1 MVAKFETDLWR
12 RSKSMLGVAAGV
24 VGHELKHQ
32 VVSRMSASDKLGIAE
47 LKTRIEQAK
56 VLAEGFGRLKGAFM
70 KAGQMLSIDAS
81 DLLPPEALEI
91 LSKLQGQADPIDFA
105 IMREVLERELG
116 NEKLSRISELDE
128 TAVASASIGQV
139 YRARAFGEPV
149 AIKVQYPGISE
160 SIDADVDLLE
170 KLGSSWLALSRRKI
184 DASGTFEE
192 LRTMLKLEADYERE
206 RYYLER
212 FGQLLQA
219 DPRFDVPRS
228 VPELCT
234 ARVLTMSWASGTS
247 LNDWIRSAPVQEE
260 RLILARTALDL
271 YCLEFF
277 TWGVVQTDP
286 NFGNFLVRTAE
297 RQLVLLD
304 FGASVEYDDQ
314 FRTRYIELLRA
325 VARGNRHQISEH
337 GIGFELMD
345 ERESSATKE
354 LFVDMLLSAA
364 EPFDR
369 GSQPFNFRDADYAAR
384 SSDIVRRFVTSLR
397 FSPPPRR
404 LIFLHRKLGGLF
416 QLLKRLDVA
425 LDLAPY
431 WDQMLAGFEP
441 RTHSP
446 AGPAFGNRQG

>member
-1 MVAKFETDLWR
+1 
-12 RSKSMLGVAAGV
+12 MLGVAAGV

-32 VVSRMSASDKLGIAE
+32 VVSRLSGSDKLGIAE
-47 LKTRIEQAK
+47 LRTRIDQAK
-56 VLAEGFGRLKGAFM
+56 VIAEGFGRLKGAFM
-70 KAGQMLSIDAS
+70 KAGQMISIDAS
-81 DLLPPEALEI
+81 DLLPPEAIEI

-105 IMREVLERELG
+105 IMRDVLERELG
-116 NEKLSRISELDE
+116 PEKLSLLSELDE

-139 YRARAFGEPV
+139 YRARAFGAPV
-149 AIKVQYPGISE
+149 AVKVQYPGISE

-192 LRTMLKLEADYERE
+192 LRTMLKLEADYARE
-206 RYYLER
+206 RHYLER
-212 FGQLLQA
+212 FGQLLRA
-219 DPRFDVPRS
+219 DARFDVPRS
-228 VPELCT
+228 VPDLCT
-234 ARVLTMSWASGTS
+234 PRVLTMSWAGGTG
-247 LNDWIRSAPVQEE
+247 LNDWIRSAPSREE
-260 RLILARTALDL
+260 RVVLARTALDL

-286 NFGNFLVRTAE
+286 NFGNFLVRPAE

-304 FGASVEYDDQ
+304 FGASVEYDDE
-314 FRTRYIELLRA
+314 FRTRYVELLRA
-325 VARGNRHQISEH
+325 VARGNRQQVAEH

-364 EPFDR
+364 EPFER
-369 GSQPFNFRDADYAAR
+369 HAQPFSFRNADYAAR
-384 SSDIVRRFVTSLR
+384 SSDIVRRFVTSLT

-416 QLLKRLDVA
+416 QLLKRLDVD

-431 WDQMLAGFEP
+431 WEQMLAGFEP
-441 RTHSP
+441 R
-446 AGPAFGNRQG
+446 A

>member
-1 MVAKFETDLWR
+1 VAKFETDLWR

-24 VGHELKHQ
+24 VGHELKHR
-32 VVSRMSASDKLGIAE
+32 VVSTLSASDQLGIAE
-47 LKTRIEQAK
+47 LKTRIDQAK
-56 VLAEGFGRLKGAFM
+56 VIAEGFGRLKGAFM

-81 DLLPPEALEI
+81 DLLPPEAIEI

-105 IMREVLERELG
+105 IMHDVLERELG
-116 NEKLSRISELDE
+116 AERLSRISELDE

-149 AIKVQYPGISE
+149 ALKVQYPGISE

-212 FGQLLQA
+212 FRQLLQA
-219 DPRFDVPRS
+219 DARFDVPRS
-228 VPELCT
+228 LPELCT
-234 ARVLTMSWASGTS
+234 PRVLTMSWANGIT
-247 LNDWIRSAPVQEE
+247 LNGWIRSAPPARE
-260 RLILARTALDL
+260 RLVFARTALDL

-286 NFGNFLVRTAE
+286 NFGNFLVRPKE
-297 RQLVLLD
+297 EQLVLLD

-314 FRTRYIELLRA
+314 FRARYVELLRA
-325 VARGNRHQISEH
+325 VARGNRHQISEQ

-354 LFVDMLLSAA
+354 LFVDMLISAA
-364 EPFDR
+364 EPFDH
-369 GSQPFNFRDADYAAR
+369 GAQPFNFRNADYAAR
-384 SSDIVRRFVTSLR
+384 SSDVVRRFVTSLR

-416 QLLKRLDVA
+416 QLLKRLDVE

-431 WDQMLAGFEP
+431 WEQMLGGFEP
-441 RTHSP
+441 RP
-446 AGPAFGNRQG
+446 APMEAERQP

>member
-325 VARGNRHQISEH
+325 VARGNRHRISEH

>member
-1 MVAKFETDLWR
+1 MAKFETDLWK

-32 VVSRMSASDKLGIAE
+32 VASRLSASDKLGIAE

-56 VLAEGFGRLKGAFM
+56 VIAEGFGRLKGAFM

-81 DLLPPEALEI
+81 DLLPPEAMEI

-105 IMREVLERELG
+105 IMRGVLERELG
-116 NEKLSRISELDE
+116 PKGLSLISELDE

-192 LRTMLKLEADYERE
+192 LRAMLKLEADYERE

-212 FGQLLQA
+212 FAQLLHA

-234 ARVLTMSWASGTS
+234 PRVLTMSWANGIS
-247 LNDWIRSAPVQEE
+247 LNDWIRSAPPEQE
-260 RLILARTALDL
+260 RLIFARTALDL

-286 NFGNFLVRTAE
+286 NFGNFLVRPAE

-304 FGASVEYDDQ
+304 FGASVEYDDG
-314 FRTRYIELLRA
+314 FRARYVELLRA
-325 VARGNRHQISEH
+325 VARGNRQQISEQ

-345 ERESSATKE
+345 ERESPTTKD
-354 LFVDMLLSAA
+354 LFVDMLLNAA
-364 EPFDR
+364 EPFDHR
-369 GSQPFNFRDADYAAR
+369 VQPFDFRDADYGAR
-384 SSDIVRRFVTSLR
+384 SSDIARRFVTSLR

-416 QLLKRLDVA
+416 QLLKRLDVQ

-431 WDQMLAGFEP
+431 WERMLAGFETTAIASHVLVAP
-441 RTHSP
+441 
-446 AGPAFGNRQG
+446 QG